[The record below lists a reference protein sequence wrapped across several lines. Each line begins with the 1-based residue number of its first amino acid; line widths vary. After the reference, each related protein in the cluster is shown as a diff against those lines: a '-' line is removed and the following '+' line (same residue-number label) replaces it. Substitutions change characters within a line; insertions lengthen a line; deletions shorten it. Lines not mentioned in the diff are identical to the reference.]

1 MSVAKVIEITARS
14 TESIEDAIQKGVAR
28 AGKTVDNIQSAWIKA
43 THAEI
48 EDDRV
53 VGYRVDMKITF
64 ILDG

>member
-14 TESIEDAIQKGVAR
+14 SESIEDAVQKGVKR
-28 AGKTVDNIQSAWIKA
+28 AGKTVDNIESAWIKS

-48 EDDRV
+48 ENDRV
-53 VGYRVDMKITF
+53 TGYRVDMKITF